1 LQALP
6 TRSYPEKTGQLA
18 IFSSFMAIKNY
29 TSDKPLEK
37 IFAELQQTLATHGAK
52 QISYDYGD
60 DGKVH
65 GVAFTIKVHDRFI
78 PIKLPARV
86 EKAQAVLKKQWDEGV
101 MGFV

>member
-1 LQALP
+1 LSTLQALP

-18 IFSSFMAIKNY
+18 IFQSSMAIKNY

-65 GVAFTIKVHDRFI
+65 GVAFAVSANFLYGFERVILQRDR
-78 PIKLPARV
+78 L
-86 EKAQAVLKKQWDEGV
+86 D
-101 MGFV
+101 